1 MLSRV
6 RRQRGVTLIELVVT
20 LSVLA
25 LLMFMVVPDLTS
37 TMNNARIRS
46 AAESMS
52 AGLQRARIEAM
63 RSNEIVGFWVV
74 TSNAA
79 YGLDNGC
86 ALAANGTSW
95 VVSRSDPSGAC
106 ASEPSSTAEPR
117 IKAKHAGGDTMA
129 SMAIAAKE
137 VDKVT
142 DATNISFD
150 GFGRIALGTLRVI
163 EFTSPQPDTRAI
175 RIEMT
180 ASGVIRMC
188 EPAIA
193 NTDSDPRRCLY
204 S

>member
-1 MLSRV
+1 MLSRL

-20 LSVLA
+20 LSVMA

-37 TMNNARIRS
+37 TINNARVRT

-52 AGLQRARIEAM
+52 AGLQRARMEAM

-74 TSNAA
+74 TSNAD

-95 VVSRSDPSGAC
+95 VVSRSDPSGSC
-106 ASEPSSTAEPR
+106 AAELSNDAEPR

-129 SMAIAAKE
+129 QMTISAKE
-137 VDKVT
+137 ADKAT

-150 GFGRIALGTLRVI
+150 GFGRIALGALRVI
-163 EFTSPQPDTRAI
+163 EFTSPLAETRAL

-180 ASGVIRMC
+180 TSGVIRVC
-188 EPAIA
+188 EPGIA
-193 NTDSDPRRCLY
+193 NTDTDPRRCLY